1 VARGN
6 RRNIRIFISSTFS
19 DFIMEREALHERVFP
34 QLESFCRARGATF
47 QPVDLRWGVNEAAMR
62 QNDTLRICLE
72 EIARS
77 RRVSPKPNFVALIGD
92 RYGWCPLP
100 AVIPVPIWDLLH
112 ASVSKSR
119 WRVVARSYL
128 RQPERNLDPP
138 AMLLRRSR
146 SANLNEQHAEVREVF
161 REAARALPESQRLPL
176 IASAT
181 HQEIHAGLLAPSD
194 AGDHVH
200 VYVRRIQG
208 LAMDSRGRAF
218 VDWDELRGCRCSH
231 SRNQLAGLQEE
242 LLNRF
247 PDRVHEVRAHWG
259 AAGLARTHL
268 DHFCEMFLHH
278 QQALIE
284 RELCVGEP
292 CATSI
297 VRAHAHQA
305 FAHSRALGFRGR
317 QGELESIMRYVRGR
331 DRGGALVI
339 AGKGGS
345 GKSALLAAAAKRLG
359 AESETR
365 VFARFV
371 GASDWD
377 LDSRAF
383 SEGLRQDIATSFK
396 QASAGLPDVSFAATL
411 RAFAKRRRVVIFL
424 DAVDQL
430 EEGQEW
436 DSIGWIPETLPGNVR
451 MVISARDGEVANRLM
466 QRSNRRP
473 LRLGAYP
480 VRDAGVLLRDWVAGD
495 GRREDPWGLCV
506 RRLHRQQVAGVL
518 RTFRANGRPLWL
530 RLAAEE
536 ARHWDSGSPCPAL
549 PNSIESMV
557 ARYRTK
563 VLKKAGHHGSW
574 FVDRSLAFLA
584 SCRAGISESEI
595 GCALATDREVR
606 AEFRAAERT
615 TQRWG
620 PKDQLPPVLWSRL
633 RSDLEPFLM
642 QQEVD
647 GALALRFFHSEIA
660 DCVKRR
666 VLRTEKQRRL
676 VHSHLARVF
685 VQLAP
690 SGDALVGACNVTTAQ
705 DSHALRRIMEE
716 PWHRE
721 RSGRP
726 SAQIALLSDPV
737 FCVAKYAANRSEDH
751 VEFIRRLPAH
761 RNRWL
766 QQLDRWSSITA
777 LGDRDWPAH
786 RILVQLALEAEPGS
800 MGCPSRLQRLVSDGV
815 VEPPPILRAVP
826 ARYSSHFHRRY
837 RVPVGENIEYSTV
850 GDRFLELRDERL
862 RGLCID
868 IQTGVA
874 WKLQHG
880 QLKRGRREKLVVQSL
895 GSGGPSRGTVG
906 VSAGNS
912 VGSNSLSGCAPAALV
927 LGSGKVV
934 ALGKVKNCELFES
947 SGFVYVVNLDALAV
961 GTTEVFTGEI
971 CDSYRVD
978 GHPGQPIY
986 YRFAA
991 NFIESDRAFLSL
1003 GWSGCDGN
1011 RESFLIEV
1019 FEIVEDRVIAR
1030 ALVQPLM
1037 MVDMP
1042 IKAVARLRDDT
1053 IIVQSDCFRTL
1064 VATPPMKGEVEAL
1077 PYRLR
1082 MECGMAGQYGIGWGD
1097 WENLLEPWPWRM
1109 DTKVPLDRSEV
1120 RWVTDGFFG
1129 SGRDTVI
1136 EAPASEVRR
1145 VSEEDDVD
1153 VMRPW
1158 LELRSSSGELQRW
1171 VSDVPIEVAL
1181 ELGQDG
1187 NRFLLLKQSGPV
1199 VVKRVQCG

>member
-1 VARGN
+1 
-6 RRNIRIFISSTFS
+6 
-19 DFIMEREALHERVFP
+19 
-34 QLESFCRARGATF
+34 
-47 QPVDLRWGVNEAAMR
+47 
-62 QNDTLRICLE
+62 
-72 EIARS
+72 
-77 RRVSPKPNFVALIGD
+77 VSPKPNFVALIGD

-100 AVIPVPIWDLLH
+100 AVIPVPIWDLLR
-112 ASVSKSR
+112 ASVSKLR
-119 WRVVARSYL
+119 WRVVARAYL
-128 RQPERNLDPP
+128 RQPERNLNPP
-138 AMLLRRSR
+138 AMILRRSR
-146 SANLNEQHAEVREVF
+146 WVKLNEQHAEVREVF
-161 REAARALPESQRLPL
+161 RDAAQALPESQRLPL

-200 VYVRRIQG
+200 VYFRRIQG
-208 LAMDSRGRAF
+208 LATDSRGRAF
-218 VDWDELRGCRCSH
+218 VDWDELRGCPCSH
-231 SRNQLAGLQEE
+231 SRNQLAGLQKE

-247 PDRVHEVRAHWG
+247 PDRVHEVSAQWG
-259 AAGLARTHL
+259 ATGLARTHL

-284 RELCVGEP
+284 RELYVGEP
-292 CATSI
+292 RARSI
-297 VRAHAHQA
+297 ARVHAHQA
-305 FAHSRALGFRGR
+305 FAASRASGFRGR
-317 QGELESIMRYVRGR
+317 HGELESIMRYVRGR
-331 DRGGALVI
+331 DRGGALVVT
-339 AGKGGS
+339 GKGGS

-377 LDSRAF
+377 LDSRTF
-383 SEGLRQDIATSFK
+383 SEGLRQDIATAFN
-396 QASAGLPDVSFAATL
+396 QASAGLPDLSFAATL
-411 RAFAKRRRVVIFL
+411 RACVKRRRVVIFV

-436 DSIGWIPETLPGNVR
+436 DSIGWIPEILPGNVR
-451 MVISARDGEVANRLM
+451 MVISARDGEVANRLR

-473 LRLGAYP
+473 VRLGAYP
-480 VRDAGVLLRDWVAGD
+480 IRDAGVLLREWVAGD

-506 RRLHRQQVAGVL
+506 RRLHRKQIAGVL
-518 RTFRANGRPLWL
+518 RAFRANGRPLWL
-530 RLAAEE
+530 RLAAAE
-536 ARHWDSGSPCPAL
+536 AKHWESGLSCPIL

-595 GCALATDREVR
+595 GRALATDREVR

-615 TQRWG
+615 THRWG
-620 PKDQLPPVLWSRL
+620 SKDQLPPVLWSRM

-666 VLRTEKQRRL
+666 VLRTEKQRRRI
-676 VHSHLARVF
+676 HSHLARVF

-690 SGDALVGACNVTTAQ
+690 SGDALIGACNVTKAQ

-761 RNRWL
+761 KNRWL

-786 RILVQLALEAEPGS
+786 RILVQLALEAEPSS

-850 GDRFLELRDERL
+850 GDRFLELRDERS

-874 WKLQHG
+874 CKLQHG
-880 QLKRGRREKLVVQSL
+880 QLKRGRREKLVGQSL

-947 SGFVYVVNLDALAV
+947 SGFVYVVNLDAIAV

-978 GHPGQPIY
+978 GHAGQPIY

-1129 SGRDTVI
+1129 SNRDTVI
-1136 EAPASEVRR
+1136 EAPASEVRW
-1145 VSEEDDVD
+1145 VSEEDEVEG

-1199 VVKRVQCG
+1199 VVRRV

>member
-1 VARGN
+1 MAHGS

-19 DFIMEREALHERVFP
+19 DFILEREALHERVFP
-34 QLESFCRARGATF
+34 QLESFCRARGASF
-47 QPVDLRWGVNEAAMR
+47 QPVDLRWGVNETAMR
-62 QNDTLRICLE
+62 RNDTLRICLE

-100 AVIPVPIWDLLH
+100 TVIPVPIWDLLR
-112 ASVSKSR
+112 ASVSKLR

-128 RQPERNLDPP
+128 RQPERNLNPP
-138 AMLLRRSR
+138 AMILRRSR
-146 SANLNEQHAEVREVF
+146 SVKLNEQHAEVREVF
-161 REAARALPESQRLPL
+161 RDAAQALPESQRLPL

-200 VYVRRIQG
+200 VYFRRIQG

-218 VDWDELRGCRCSH
+218 VDWDELRGCPCAH
-231 SRNQLAGLQEE
+231 SRSQLAGLQKE

-247 PDRVHEVRAHWG
+247 PDRVHEVSAHWR
-259 AAGLARTHL
+259 ATGLARTHL

-292 CATSI
+292 RARSI
-297 VRAHAHQA
+297 ARVHAHQA
-305 FAHSRALGFRGR
+305 FAASRASGFRGR
-317 QGELESIMRYVRGR
+317 QGELESIMRYLRGR
-331 DRGGALVI
+331 ERGGALVI
-339 AGKGGS
+339 TGKGGS
-345 GKSALLAAAAKRLG
+345 GKSALLAAAAKRLC

-377 LDSRAF
+377 VDSRAF
-383 SEGLRQDIATSFK
+383 SEALRQDIATAFG
-396 QASAGLPDVSFAATL
+396 QASARLPDVSFAATL
-411 RAFAKRRRVVIFL
+411 RACAKRRRVVIFV
-424 DAVDQL
+424 DAADQL

-473 LRLGAYP
+473 IRLGAYP
-480 VRDAGVLLRDWVAGD
+480 IRDAGVLLREWVAGD

-518 RTFRANGRPLWL
+518 RAFRANGRPLWL

-536 ARHWDSGSPCPAL
+536 ARHWESGLSCPAL
-549 PNSIESMV
+549 PDSIESMF

-563 VLKKAGHHGSW
+563 VLKKAGHHGSR

-595 GCALATDREVR
+595 GRALATDREVR
-606 AEFRAAERT
+606 LEFRATERT
-615 TQRWG
+615 TPRWRSKG
-620 PKDQLPPVLWSRL
+620 ELPPVLWSRL

-647 GALALRFFHSEIA
+647 GALVLRFFHSEIA
-660 DCVKRR
+660 DCVRRR
-666 VLRTEKQRRL
+666 VLRTEKQRRRI
-676 VHSHLARVF
+676 HCHLARVF

-690 SGDALVGACNVTTAQ
+690 SGDALIRACNVTLAQ
-705 DSHALRRIMEE
+705 DIHALRRIMEE

-721 RSGRP
+721 RSGRS

-751 VEFIRRLPAH
+751 MEFIRRLPTH
-761 RNRWL
+761 KNRWL
-766 QQLDRWSSITA
+766 DQLDRWSSITS

-786 RILVQLALEAEPGS
+786 RILVQLALEAELGS
-800 MGCPSRLQRLVSDGV
+800 MGEASRLQRLVSDGV
-815 VEPPPILRAVP
+815 IEPPPLLRAAP
-826 ARYSSHFHRRY
+826 PRYSSHFHRRY
-837 RVPVGENIEYSTV
+837 RVPVGANVKYWIIS
-850 GDRFLELRDERL
+850 DRYLEVRDERS

-880 QLKRGRREKLVVQSL
+880 QLKRGRREKLVVESL
-895 GSGGPSRGTVG
+895 GAGGPSHGTVG
-906 VSAGNS
+906 VSAGKS

-947 SGFVYVVNLDALAV
+947 SGFVYVVNLDAIAA
-961 GTTEVFTGEI
+961 GTTEVFTGEV
-971 CDSYRVD
+971 CDSYKVD
-978 GHPGQPIY
+978 GYAGQPIY
-986 YRFAA
+986 SRFAA
-991 NFIESDRAFLSL
+991 NFIESDREFLSL
-1003 GWSGCDGN
+1003 GWSGSDGN

-1019 FEIVEDRVIAR
+1019 FEIEEDRVTAR

-1042 IKAVARLRDDT
+1042 IKAVARLRDGT

-1064 VATPPMKGEVEAL
+1064 VAAPPMKGEVEAL
-1077 PYRLR
+1077 PYQLR
-1082 MECGMAGQYGIGWGD
+1082 MKYGMAGQYGIGWGD

-1120 RWVTDGFFG
+1120 RWIADGFFG

-1136 EAPASEVRR
+1136 EAPASEVRWLF
-1145 VSEEDDVD
+1145 EEDSVEG
-1153 VMRPW
+1153 VTRPW

-1181 ELGQDG
+1181 ELGQVG

-1199 VVKRVQCG
+1199 VVRRV